1 MSSLPPASCSSR
13 WSASVAGRFLHQWQT
28 GFSRSSSVR
37 ARRYAVLDVRV
48 GIAHALASL
57 GCASALA
64 LLGCWRVALAERADG
79 LSVDDCVSELFRKVC
94 FAALRAVADVDDR
107 CVGELDFHVAA
118 VVMLLGQTAP
128 GRHPTVV

>member
-1 MSSLPPASCSSR
+1 M
-13 WSASVAGRFLHQWQT
+13 
-28 GFSRSSSVR
+28 R

-48 GIAHALASL
+48 GIAHALAAL
-57 GCASALA
+57 GCASAFASLS
-64 LLGCWRVALAERADG
+64 CWRVALAERADG
-79 LSVDDCVSELFRKVC
+79 LTVDDCVSELFSEVC